1 MQLTSEQLKSLQQTE
16 LEIFKAFT
24 TVCEALG
31 IRYYL
36 LAGTL
41 LGAVRHQ
48 GFIPWDD
55 DIDVGILREDYER
68 FLEQAGKLLPS
79 HLFLQTYKTD
89 RGYHQ
94 PFAKIR
100 NSNTAFIEV
109 SVKDNP
115 MNHGVFIDIFPLDR
129 CDLEVRNS
137 FGYRLKERIYSMRA
151 SSLMKNYKLDPK
163 RRMIRAV
170 CTLICPSAHKAV
182 EKLDRLY
189 CSMPKGDQMVNFSG
203 VYGQREIMPAEW
215 YGEGTTLAFED
226 LSVSVPLAYDKVL
239 TQIYGDYMTPPPEEK
254 RVARHQTCVIDTE
267 RSYAECLKGSIPQ

>member
-1 MQLTSEQLKSLQQTE
+1 MQLTSEQLKVLQQTE
-16 LEIFKAFT
+16 LEIFKEFVS
-24 TVCEALG
+24 VCETLG

-68 FLEQAGKLLPS
+68 FLAQAGKLLPS

-89 RGYHQ
+89 KGYHQ

-100 NSNTAFIEV
+100 NSNTAFIEL

-129 CDLEVRNS
+129 CNLEVRKS
-137 FGYRLKERIYSMRA
+137 FAYRLKERIYSMRA
-151 SSLMKNYKLDPK
+151 SSLMRNYKLDAK
-163 RRMIRAV
+163 RRLIRAV
-170 CTLICPSAHKAV
+170 CMLICPSAHKAV
-182 EKLDRLY
+182 EKLDKLHR
-189 CSMPKGDQMVNFSG
+189 SMPDGKMLVNFSG
-203 VYGQREIMPAEW
+203 VYGEREIAPAEW
-215 YGEGTTLAFED
+215 YGAGVKIEFEGITVT
-226 LSVSVPLAYDKVL
+226 VPKEYDKL
-239 TQIYGDYMTPPPEEK
+239 LRQIYGDYMTPPPPEK
-254 RVARHQTCVIDTE
+254 RVTTHQTCIIDTE
-267 RSYAECLKGSIPQ
+267 RSYTTY

>member
-1 MQLTSEQLKSLQQTE
+1 MQLTSEQLKALQQTE
-16 LEIFKAFT
+16 LETFKVFVS
-24 TVCEALG
+24 VCETLR

-68 FLEQAGKLLPS
+68 FLSQAGKLLPS

-89 RGYHQ
+89 KGYHQ

-100 NSNTAFIEV
+100 NSNTAFIEL

-151 SSLMKNYKLDPK
+151 SSLMKNYKLDAK

-170 CTLICPSAHKAV
+170 CTLICPSAHKAL
-182 EKLDRLY
+182 EKLDRLRR
-189 CSMPKGDQMVNFSG
+189 SMPDGKMLVNFSG
-203 VYGQREIMPAEW
+203 VYGQREIMPAQW
-215 YGEGTTLAFED
+215 YEDGTVLRFED
-226 LSVSVPLAYDKVL
+226 CSAAVPLEYDKVL
-239 TQIYGDYMTPPPEEK
+239 TQIYGDYMTPPPVEK
-254 RVARHQTCVIDTE
+254 RVTAHQTCVIDTE
-267 RSYAECLKGSIPQ
+267 RSYAEYLKELKTK